1 MIAINLG
8 TVTKRINSTARP
20 AVGASFSVSF
30 KQPCSMERPTL
41 ILQTSNSVINYNYM
55 YMLGRYYW
63 ITDCISIGSGR
74 WEIHAEI
81 DPLATLRT
89 EILSSSAYVKYAAI
103 GYNTDLPDTRLPI
116 PNKAVCTQ
124 SQTLYFDSIDP
135 YYILTAAGS
144 NGGLITYALKESAFQ
159 SLLQSIQTYQ
169 ITSMPD
175 ISAASDVMG
184 AIRDFGNQLA
194 RACRQLFSFGSCL
207 DAVSGCVWIPY
218 APGLLGGSQ
227 TIYLGDYNTGVS
239 GYVVEYSQMR
249 SRSTVVTFPL
259 AGDWRDYAPYTR
271 FSLYI
276 PFYGVVQLPNA
287 AVIEAGGSIEVL
299 TSLAPPTGDISI
311 QVRASGSTKTILTG
325 SGNIA
330 AQVQLTRNSANVL
343 GAASSAVR
351 VAAGDYSAIPSLAAS
366 CLDRDVDSA
375 GSLST
380 VASIGLSTQ
389 LIAQTETRY
398 PPAYPANIP
407 VMGHTVGETGTLSTY
422 AGGYVETQDMHIAGS
437 MEDKAITAA
446 AEAALNGGVYLE

>member
-20 AVGASFSVSF
+20 AAGASFSVCF

-41 ILQTSNSVINYNYM
+41 ILQTSQSVINYNYM

-89 EILSSSAYVKYAAI
+89 EIFASEAYIKYASAD
-103 GYNTDLPDTRLPI
+103 YNEDLPDTRLPI
-116 PNKAVCTQ
+116 PNKASFTS
-124 SQTLYFDSIDP
+124 SQTLYFDAIDP
-135 YYILTAAGS
+135 YYILTAAGQG
-144 NGGLITYALKESAFQ
+144 GGLITYALKESAFQ
-159 SLLQSIQTYQ
+159 SLLQSISTYQ
-169 ITSMPD
+169 MTSMPD

-194 RACRQLFSFGSCL
+194 RACRQIFSFGSCL
-207 DAVSGCVWIPY
+207 DAVAGCVWIPY
-218 APGLLGGSQ
+218 APGLLGSSQ

-249 SRSTVVTFPL
+249 SRTTTVTFPL
-259 AGDWRDYAPYTR
+259 VGDWRDYAPYTQ

-276 PFYGVVQLPNA
+276 PYYGVVTLPNA
-287 AVIEAGGSIEVL
+287 AVIAAGGQVSVYSSFSPVTGEMAIEIHAFQAKSIM
-299 TSLAPPTGDISI
+299 TG
-311 QVRASGSTKTILTG
+311 KCNL
-325 SGNIA
+325 A
-330 AQVQLTRNSANVL
+330 AQVKLARNSVDIL
-343 GAASSAVR
+343 GAAGGAVR
-351 VAAGDYSAIPSLAAS
+351 VAMGDYSAIPALAAS
-366 CLDRDVDSA
+366 CLDHNVDSA
-375 GSLST
+375 GTLST
-380 VASIGLSTQ
+380 VAAIGLSTQ
-389 LIAQTETRY
+389 LVAQTETRY

-407 VMGHTVGETGTLSTY
+407 VMGHTVGEVATLSTY
-422 AGGYVETQDMHIAGS
+422 AGGYVETQDAHISGS